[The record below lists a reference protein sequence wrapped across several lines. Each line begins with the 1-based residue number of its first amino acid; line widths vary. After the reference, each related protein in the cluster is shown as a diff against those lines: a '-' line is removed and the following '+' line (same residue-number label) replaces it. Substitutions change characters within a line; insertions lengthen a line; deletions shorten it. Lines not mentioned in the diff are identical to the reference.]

1 VPSFAHAA
9 LDGLEGGIILRSISV
24 AVGTMSVAALL
35 VAGVGHGAA
44 RAASTNGERL
54 TSYIAPTGPEMTP
67 EQVQSIA
74 VLAARRAGE
83 TGAIHLTQV
92 QSNFAHAHVV
102 LMGGKPSE
110 AAADESGPA
119 ERAEEMRSGV
129 WVSMMTAT
137 DGSSFSPNVPTP
149 RGHTG
154 PSGQV
159 MVIVTDAHTG
169 FIKERYLGPQAPDLS
184 LLGPELNT
192 TIPAE
197 VDTARAVTM
206 LNPKLGSIQGR
217 LSPARVG
224 QLVTLR
230 DAHGRVVHTTRSV
243 ATSTET
249 RAGSFGFRALEGH
262 YVISAPHCGR
272 LSLHIRGLHVSAV
285 TLHCSA

>member
-1 VPSFAHAA
+1 M
-9 LDGLEGGIILRSISV
+9 LRSISV
-24 AVGTMSVAALL
+24 AVGTMGVAALL

-44 RAASTNGERL
+44 GAASTNGERF
-54 TSYIAPTGPEMTP
+54 TSYIAPTGPEMKL
-67 EQVQSIA
+67 EQVQSLA

-83 TGAIHLTQV
+83 TGTIHLTQV

-102 LMGGKPSE
+102 LMGEKPSE

-119 ERAEEMRSGV
+119 ERAEEMRSSV

-197 VDTARAVTM
+197 EVVGTARAATM

-224 QLVTLR
+224 RLVTLR

-243 ATSTET
+243 AASTET

-285 TLHCSA
+285 TLHCSS